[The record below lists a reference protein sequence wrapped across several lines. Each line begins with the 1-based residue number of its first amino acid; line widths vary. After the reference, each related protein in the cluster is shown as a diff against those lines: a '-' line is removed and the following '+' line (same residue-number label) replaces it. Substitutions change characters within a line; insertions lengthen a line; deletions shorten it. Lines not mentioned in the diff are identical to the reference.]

1 MRASARRVTR
11 GLTVALATSV
21 CWVASAPPSEAT
33 STPFP
38 VCRVGDTLTQHGAL
52 ADWSRSVVD
61 TALRL
66 ASTYA
71 PTDLRPTS
79 TAGISGGG
87 SVRGFV
93 IADLKAMTSA
103 AKAAGAPIAVQSAYR
118 SYATQRQTFAYWVNA
133 YGYARALTLSARA
146 GHSEHQM
153 GTTLD
158 LRSLGGAA
166 PWDYPDWGTTRAG
179 AWLRA
184 NSWKYGFVMSYP
196 KGQMSATC
204 YAYEPWHF
212 RYVGRAR
219 AKAVHASGFTLRQY
233 LWLDQ
238 RRWVP

>member
-1 MRASARRVTR
+1 VTR
-11 GLTVALATSV
+11 GVTAALFSSACWLSAATPSGA
-21 CWVASAPPSEAT
+21 ASAA
-33 STPFP
+33 FP
-38 VCRVGDTLTQHGAL
+38 VCRVADTLTQHGAL

-61 TALRL
+61 TQYRL

-79 TAGISGGG
+79 AAGISGGG

-93 IADLKAMTSA
+93 IADLRAMTAA

-118 SYATQRQTFAYWVNA
+118 SYATQQQTFAYWVNA

-146 GHSEHQM
+146 GHSEHQL

-158 LRSLGGAA
+158 LRSSGGAA
-166 PWDYPDWGTTRAG
+166 PWDYADWGTTRAG

-184 NSWKYGFVMSYP
+184 NSWRYGFVMSYP

-219 AKAVHASGFTLRQY
+219 AKAVRDSGFTLRQY

-238 RRWVP
+238 RRWPS